1 MSMFRKVAL
10 TIGAIFL
17 ISLVIIVMTGRLVP
31 FLNELWNWVF
41 STLFRMTNVPPSP
54 FGS

>member
-1 MSMFRKVAL
+1 MSMFKKVAL

-17 ISLVIIVMTGRLVP
+17 ISLVIIAMTGRLVP

-41 STLFRMTNVPPSP
+41 STLFKMPNVPPSP
-54 FGS
+54 FS